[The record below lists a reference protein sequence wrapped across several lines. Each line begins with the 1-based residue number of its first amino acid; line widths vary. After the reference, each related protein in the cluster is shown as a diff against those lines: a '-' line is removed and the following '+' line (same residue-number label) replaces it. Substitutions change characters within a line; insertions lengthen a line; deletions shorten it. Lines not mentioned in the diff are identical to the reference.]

1 MKICLGLC
9 LTSSVL
15 RGYSP
20 IQQTMR
26 AVIALIAGLLTAA
39 LGFAR
44 DAVYVEIIAVKAG
57 LHDLAV
63 FLPPQDLN
71 IHPRRPPARQ
81 LARVAPQQMVEGISE
96 LPTVLT
102 SFDTVHKSN
111 CRGASPPLLNH
122 GLHAIDAG

>member
-57 LHDLAV
+57 CNDLAI
-63 FLPPQDLN
+63 FL
-71 IHPRRPPARQ
+71 RPIARDRGPAR
-81 LARVAPQQMVEGISE
+81 AEAFIENAES
-96 LPTVLT
+96 T
-102 SFDTVHKSN
+102 D
-111 CRGASPPLLNH
+111 
-122 GLHAIDAG
+122 DAKATWEI